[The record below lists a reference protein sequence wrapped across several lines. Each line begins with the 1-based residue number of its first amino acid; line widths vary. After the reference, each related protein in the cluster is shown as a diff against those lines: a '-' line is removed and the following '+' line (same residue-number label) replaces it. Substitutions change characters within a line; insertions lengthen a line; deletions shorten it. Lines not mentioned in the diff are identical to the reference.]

1 MIYFRVYIL
10 HFKNFL
16 RLYKKVCDL
25 IYSIMSVIQNKQ
37 VIAAINRANAL
48 INNNIMKN
56 IHKQHEVRIAK
67 V

>member
-1 MIYFRVYIL
+1 
-10 HFKNFL
+10 
-16 RLYKKVCDL
+16 
-25 IYSIMSVIQNKQ
+25 MSVIQNKQ
-37 VIAAINRANAL
+37 VIAVINRANAL

>member
-1 MIYFRVYIL
+1 
-10 HFKNFL
+10 
-16 RLYKKVCDL
+16 
-25 IYSIMSVIQNKQ
+25 MSVIQNKQ

-56 IHKQHEVRIAK
+56 IHKQPEVRIAK